1 MPTLLIA
8 PAPRLLFS
16 LMDSFTAEETP
27 LSALEARVLGCLI
40 EKEFA
45 TPDIYPLTLNSLIA
59 ACNQRSNRAPVIA
72 VESREVE
79 IAIEQLRHRRL
90 VAHFTGAEA
99 RVAKFKQ
106 TFDLVYPIPPEA
118 RALLAELLLR
128 GPQTTAALRANSE
141 RLIPLPE
148 LPEVEQ
154 LLMDLAARESAPLTR
169 KLPRTPG
176 RKEPRWGQLLTG
188 EPAAEETSGATQS
201 EPLTVRLALP
211 PEAEQRIATLEAEVA
226 RLGTE
231 LLRLR
236 SALGE

>member
-1 MPTLLIA
+1 
-8 PAPRLLFS
+8 
-16 LMDSFTAEETP
+16 MDSPSPSLSADETP

-45 TPDIYPLTLNSLIA
+45 TPGIYPLTLNSLVA
-59 ACNQRSNRAPVIA
+59 ACNQRSNRSPVLA

-79 IAIEQLRHRRL
+79 IAVEQLRHRRL

-106 TFDLVYPIPPEA
+106 TLDLIYPVPPEA

-141 RLIPLPE
+141 RLVALPE
-148 LPEVEQ
+148 LAEVEQ
-154 LLMDLAARESAPLTR
+154 LLVDLASRETAPLTR
-169 KLPRTPG
+169 KLPRSPG
-176 RKEPRWGQLLTG
+176 RKEPRWAQLLTG
-188 EPAAEETSGATQS
+188 EPAPDDAQASGATQA
-201 EPLTVRLALP
+201 EPLTVRLTLP

-226 RLGTE
+226 RLGAE

>member
-1 MPTLLIA
+1 MDTL
-8 PAPRLLFS
+8 PAS
-16 LMDSFTAEETP
+16 ADETP

-59 ACNQRSNRAPVIA
+59 ACNQRSNRSPVLA

-79 IAIEQLRHRRL
+79 LAVEALRHRRL

-106 TFDLVYPIPPEA
+106 TLDLVYPVTPES
-118 RALLAELLLR
+118 RSLLAELLLR
-128 GPQTTAALRANSE
+128 GPQTTAALRANTE
-141 RLIPLPE
+141 RLIALPDVAA
-148 LPEVEQ
+148 VEQ
-154 LLMDLAARESAPLTR
+154 LLVDLASRESAPLTR
-169 KLPRTPG
+169 KLPRSAG
-176 RKEPRWGQLLTG
+176 RKEPRWAQLLTG
-188 EPAAEETSGATQS
+188 EPDEVQVEGTG
-201 EPLTVRLALP
+201 EPLAVRLTLP

-226 RLGTE
+226 RLGAE

-236 SALGE
+236 AALGE